1 MHYSIGD
8 LIWIPDNTMGII
20 SESVKEELSG
30 EPAQY
35 QQIEGPVY
43 GLVVPQKES
52 QQIWIKASFEKHG
65 KQNTYYIQ
73 KKDVRKHT
81 EV

>member
-1 MHYSIGD
+1 MYYSIGD

-43 GLVVPQKES
+43 GLVVAQKEPH
-52 QQIWIKASFEKHG
+52 QNWIKASFEKHG